1 MTNTRHGIRYAEN
14 ARPYFPMQRNI
25 VRSAERSKTIKSK
38 TIKNEMRHNMTM
50 YMKKFLSACAEA

>member
-14 ARPYFPMQRNI
+14 ARLYLPMQRNT

-38 TIKNEMRHNMTM
+38 TIKKERRHNITM
-50 YMKKFLSACAEA
+50 YMKKFLSACAEV